1 MLLFQAKLLNGYI
14 TIKIGGIR
22 PGGAVDK
29 NKYYEIESLLM
40 FDTLCNKS
48 VNELSTKKEERKNKE
63 NNTF

>member
-1 MLLFQAKLLNGYI
+1 MFATLSSKTTERIHHNKNRWH
-14 TIKIGGIR
+14 T
-22 PGGAVDK
+22 PGAVDK

-48 VNELSTKKEERKNKE
+48 VNELSTKKEERNNKE